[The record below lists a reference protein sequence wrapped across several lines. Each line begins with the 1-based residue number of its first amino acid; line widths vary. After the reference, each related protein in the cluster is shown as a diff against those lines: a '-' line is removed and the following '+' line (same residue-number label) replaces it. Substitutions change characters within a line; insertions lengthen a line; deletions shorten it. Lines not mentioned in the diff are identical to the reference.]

1 MKLQVAT
8 LILLL
13 VSLGVSS
20 DDQGTLRLNNLRK
33 RSLESSNRIIN
44 FQKADFEYLP
54 LHVGNT

>member
-13 VSLGVSS
+13 VGLAVGS

-33 RSLESSNRIIN
+33 RSLESGNRIIN
-44 FQKADFEYLP
+44 FHKADFEYLP